1 MRRSVRAAAR
11 RSRVRGRSSAGR
23 EGRRERRRIPGGG
36 GCPAWVWNGGAAAEA
51 RQEPVHSL
59 GSGGCATGARELWR
73 PDCRCRRQC
82 HRCGGHDRLW
92 AGARSSST
100 RFGTTALESVM
111 KLRVYL
117 DLSNAVTRRRMAA
130 LLRADGEVALVGTA
144 EDADVVVSER
154 VVATAAPGAVA
165 PGGALTAR
173 ELEVLRLV
181 ARGLSNKEI
190 AADLRIT
197 THTVKYHLAAVLEKL
212 GVRSR
217 TEAVSLGVR
226 TGLVPL

>member
-1 MRRSVRAAAR
+1 
-11 RSRVRGRSSAGR
+11 
-23 EGRRERRRIPGGG
+23 
-36 GCPAWVWNGGAAAEA
+36 
-51 RQEPVHSL
+51 
-59 GSGGCATGARELWR
+59 
-73 PDCRCRRQC
+73 
-82 HRCGGHDRLW
+82 
-92 AGARSSST
+92 
-100 RFGTTALESVM
+100 M

-117 DLSNAVTRRRMAA
+117 DLSNAVTRRRVAA

-154 VVATAAPGAVA
+154 VVSTAAPGAVA
-165 PGGALTAR
+165 QGGALTAR

-190 AADLRIT
+190 AADLGIT

>member
-1 MRRSVRAAAR
+1 
-11 RSRVRGRSSAGR
+11 
-23 EGRRERRRIPGGG
+23 
-36 GCPAWVWNGGAAAEA
+36 
-51 RQEPVHSL
+51 
-59 GSGGCATGARELWR
+59 
-73 PDCRCRRQC
+73 
-82 HRCGGHDRLW
+82 
-92 AGARSSST
+92 
-100 RFGTTALESVM
+100 M

-117 DLSNAVTRRRMAA
+117 DLSNAVTRRRVAA

-154 VVATAAPGAVA
+154 VVATAAPGAA
-165 PGGALTAR
+165 LQAGSALTAR

-190 AADLRIT
+190 AGDLRIT

-226 TGLVPL
+226 KGLVPL

>member
-1 MRRSVRAAAR
+1 
-11 RSRVRGRSSAGR
+11 
-23 EGRRERRRIPGGG
+23 
-36 GCPAWVWNGGAAAEA
+36 
-51 RQEPVHSL
+51 
-59 GSGGCATGARELWR
+59 
-73 PDCRCRRQC
+73 
-82 HRCGGHDRLW
+82 
-92 AGARSSST
+92 
-100 RFGTTALESVM
+100 M

-117 DLSNAVTRRRMAA
+117 DLSNAVTRRRVAA

-154 VVATAAPGAVA
+154 VVSTAAPGAA
-165 PGGALTAR
+165 LQAGGALTAR

>member
-1 MRRSVRAAAR
+1 
-11 RSRVRGRSSAGR
+11 
-23 EGRRERRRIPGGG
+23 
-36 GCPAWVWNGGAAAEA
+36 
-51 RQEPVHSL
+51 
-59 GSGGCATGARELWR
+59 
-73 PDCRCRRQC
+73 
-82 HRCGGHDRLW
+82 
-92 AGARSSST
+92 
-100 RFGTTALESVM
+100 M

-117 DLSNAVTRRRMAA
+117 DLSSAVTRRRMAA

-154 VVATAAPGAVA
+154 VVSTAAPGAVA
-165 PGGALTAR
+165 QEGALTAR

-190 AADLRIT
+190 AADLHIT
-197 THTVKYHLAAVLEKL
+197 TPTVKYHLAAVLEKL

-226 TGLVPL
+226 TGLVPV

>member
-1 MRRSVRAAAR
+1 
-11 RSRVRGRSSAGR
+11 
-23 EGRRERRRIPGGG
+23 
-36 GCPAWVWNGGAAAEA
+36 
-51 RQEPVHSL
+51 
-59 GSGGCATGARELWR
+59 
-73 PDCRCRRQC
+73 
-82 HRCGGHDRLW
+82 
-92 AGARSSST
+92 
-100 RFGTTALESVM
+100 M

-117 DLSNAVTRRRMAA
+117 DLSNAVTRRRVIA

-144 EDADVVVSER
+144 EDADLVVSER
-154 VVATAAPGAVA
+154 VVRAAAPDAVA
-165 PGGALTAR
+165 PGGTALTAR

>member
-1 MRRSVRAAAR
+1 
-11 RSRVRGRSSAGR
+11 
-23 EGRRERRRIPGGG
+23 
-36 GCPAWVWNGGAAAEA
+36 
-51 RQEPVHSL
+51 
-59 GSGGCATGARELWR
+59 
-73 PDCRCRRQC
+73 
-82 HRCGGHDRLW
+82 
-92 AGARSSST
+92 
-100 RFGTTALESVM
+100 M

-117 DLSNAVTRRRMAA
+117 DLSNAVTRRRVAA
-130 LLRADGEVALVGTA
+130 LLRADGEVVLVGTA

-154 VVATAAPGAVA
+154 VVSTAAPGAA
-165 PGGALTAR
+165 LQAGAALTAR

-226 TGLVPL
+226 KGLVPL

>member
-1 MRRSVRAAAR
+1 
-11 RSRVRGRSSAGR
+11 
-23 EGRRERRRIPGGG
+23 
-36 GCPAWVWNGGAAAEA
+36 
-51 RQEPVHSL
+51 
-59 GSGGCATGARELWR
+59 
-73 PDCRCRRQC
+73 
-82 HRCGGHDRLW
+82 
-92 AGARSSST
+92 
-100 RFGTTALESVM
+100 M

-117 DLSNAVTRRRMAA
+117 DLSNALTRRRVAA
-130 LLRADGEVALVGTA
+130 LLRADGEVVLVGIS
-144 EDADVVVSER
+144 EDADLVVSER
-154 VVATAAPGAVA
+154 VVSTAAPGGVA
-165 PGGALTAR
+165 QGGTALTAR

>member
-1 MRRSVRAAAR
+1 
-11 RSRVRGRSSAGR
+11 
-23 EGRRERRRIPGGG
+23 
-36 GCPAWVWNGGAAAEA
+36 
-51 RQEPVHSL
+51 
-59 GSGGCATGARELWR
+59 
-73 PDCRCRRQC
+73 
-82 HRCGGHDRLW
+82 
-92 AGARSSST
+92 
-100 RFGTTALESVM
+100 M

-154 VVATAAPGAVA
+154 VVSTAAPGVA
-165 PGGALTAR
+165 LQAGAALTAR

-226 TGLVPL
+226 KGLVPL

>member
-1 MRRSVRAAAR
+1 
-11 RSRVRGRSSAGR
+11 
-23 EGRRERRRIPGGG
+23 
-36 GCPAWVWNGGAAAEA
+36 
-51 RQEPVHSL
+51 
-59 GSGGCATGARELWR
+59 
-73 PDCRCRRQC
+73 
-82 HRCGGHDRLW
+82 
-92 AGARSSST
+92 
-100 RFGTTALESVM
+100 M

-117 DLSNAVTRRRMAA
+117 DLSNAVTRRRVAA

-144 EDADVVVSER
+144 EDADLVVSER

-165 PGGALTAR
+165 EAGAALTAR

>member
-1 MRRSVRAAAR
+1 
-11 RSRVRGRSSAGR
+11 
-23 EGRRERRRIPGGG
+23 
-36 GCPAWVWNGGAAAEA
+36 
-51 RQEPVHSL
+51 
-59 GSGGCATGARELWR
+59 
-73 PDCRCRRQC
+73 
-82 HRCGGHDRLW
+82 
-92 AGARSSST
+92 
-100 RFGTTALESVM
+100 M

-154 VVATAAPGAVA
+154 VVATAAPGAA
-165 PGGALTAR
+165 LQAGGALTAR
-173 ELEVLRLV
+173 ELKVLRLV
-181 ARGLSNKEI
+181 TRGLSNKEI

-226 TGLVPL
+226 KGLVPL

>member
-1 MRRSVRAAAR
+1 
-11 RSRVRGRSSAGR
+11 
-23 EGRRERRRIPGGG
+23 
-36 GCPAWVWNGGAAAEA
+36 
-51 RQEPVHSL
+51 
-59 GSGGCATGARELWR
+59 
-73 PDCRCRRQC
+73 
-82 HRCGGHDRLW
+82 
-92 AGARSSST
+92 
-100 RFGTTALESVM
+100 M

-117 DLSNAVTRRRMAA
+117 DLSSAVTRRRMAA

-144 EDADVVVSER
+144 EDADLVVSER
-154 VVATAAPGAVA
+154 VVSTAAAGAVA
-165 PGGALTAR
+165 QAGAALTAR

-181 ARGLSNKEI
+181 ARGLGNKEI

-226 TGLVPL
+226 KGLVPL

>member
-1 MRRSVRAAAR
+1 
-11 RSRVRGRSSAGR
+11 
-23 EGRRERRRIPGGG
+23 
-36 GCPAWVWNGGAAAEA
+36 
-51 RQEPVHSL
+51 
-59 GSGGCATGARELWR
+59 
-73 PDCRCRRQC
+73 
-82 HRCGGHDRLW
+82 
-92 AGARSSST
+92 
-100 RFGTTALESVM
+100 M

-117 DLSNAVTRRRMAA
+117 DLANAVTRRRMAA

-144 EDADVVVSER
+144 EDADLVVSER
-154 VVATAAPGAVA
+154 VVSTAAPGAVA
-165 PGGALTAR
+165 RGGAALTAR
-173 ELEVLRLV
+173 ELEVLGLV

-197 THTVKYHLAAVLEKL
+197 THTVKYHLAAVLDKL

>member
-1 MRRSVRAAAR
+1 
-11 RSRVRGRSSAGR
+11 
-23 EGRRERRRIPGGG
+23 
-36 GCPAWVWNGGAAAEA
+36 
-51 RQEPVHSL
+51 
-59 GSGGCATGARELWR
+59 
-73 PDCRCRRQC
+73 
-82 HRCGGHDRLW
+82 
-92 AGARSSST
+92 
-100 RFGTTALESVM
+100 M

-117 DLSNAVTRRRMAA
+117 DLSNAVTRRRVAA

-144 EDADVVVSER
+144 EDADLVVSER
-154 VVATAAPGAVA
+154 VVSTAASGALTQA
-165 PGGALTAR
+165 GAALTAR

>member
-1 MRRSVRAAAR
+1 
-11 RSRVRGRSSAGR
+11 
-23 EGRRERRRIPGGG
+23 
-36 GCPAWVWNGGAAAEA
+36 
-51 RQEPVHSL
+51 
-59 GSGGCATGARELWR
+59 
-73 PDCRCRRQC
+73 
-82 HRCGGHDRLW
+82 
-92 AGARSSST
+92 
-100 RFGTTALESVM
+100 M

-117 DLSNAVTRRRMAA
+117 DLSNSVTRRRVAA

-144 EDADVVVSER
+144 EDADLVVSER
-154 VVATAAPGAVA
+154 VVATGAPGAVA
-165 PGGALTAR
+165 QGGALTAR

-190 AADLRIT
+190 AADLGIT

-226 TGLVPL
+226 KGLVPL